1 MKNNLPLYVING
13 VLLVAVIVLFVL
25 YAGVKS
31 GSSNRAS
38 YDAVKDSSFVFP
50 VAYVSMD
57 SLLMNSTMYQRFSE
71 ELLKEEEN
79 SRLNINQKANAL
91 QAEMLDFQK
100 KVENRI
106 YATEERA
113 RSEQERL
120 LKKQQELQELDA
132 RLAQELLIKRD
143 SMNMKLKHSI
153 DSVIAIFNAEG
164 HYDFIFC
171 NNADD
176 NILYGRD
183 IYNVTNE
190 ILQMLNGD

>member
-1 MKNNLPLYVING
+1 MKNNLPLYIINAI
-13 VLLVAVIVLFVL
+13 LIVAVIVLFIL

-31 GSSNRAS
+31 DSPARGNFSAS
-38 YDAVKDSSFVFP
+38 QDSAYVLP

-57 SLLMNSTMYQRFSE
+57 SLLMNSVMYQRFSE

-91 QAEMLDFQK
+91 QTEMLDFQK
-100 KVENRI
+100 KIENRI

-120 LKKQQELQELDA
+120 LNKQRELQELDA
-132 RLAQELLIKRD
+132 RLAQELLAKRD
-143 SMNMKLKHSI
+143 SMNVKLKHSI
-153 DSVIAIFNAEG
+153 DSVIDIFNADRQ
-164 HYDFIFC
+164 YDFIFC
-171 NNADD
+171 NSADD

-190 ILQMLNGD
+190 ILQMLNGE

>member
-1 MKNNLPLYVING
+1 MYIINA
-13 VLLVAVIVLFVL
+13 VLIVAVIVLFVL

-31 GSSNRAS
+31 DSPVRANFS
-38 YDAVKDSSFVFP
+38 ASQDSACVLP

-57 SLLMNSTMYQRFSE
+57 SLLLNSTMYQRFSE

-91 QAEMLDFQK
+91 QTEMLDFQK
-100 KVENRI
+100 KIENRI

-120 LKKQQELQELDA
+120 LNKQRELQELDA
-132 RLAQELLIKRD
+132 RLAQELLAKRD
-143 SMNMKLKHSI
+143 SMNVKLKNSI
-153 DSVIAIFNAEG
+153 DSVIDIFNADRQ
-164 HYDFIFC
+164 YDFIFC
-171 NNADD
+171 NSADD

-183 IYNVTNE
+183 IYNITNE
-190 ILQMLNGD
+190 VLQMLNGE

>member
-1 MKNNLPLYVING
+1 MKNNLPLYIINA
-13 VLLVAVIVLFVL
+13 VLIVAVIVLFVL

-31 GSSNRAS
+31 DSPVRANFS
-38 YDAVKDSSFVFP
+38 ASQDSACVLP

-57 SLLMNSTMYQRFSE
+57 SLLLNSTMYQRFSE

-91 QAEMLDFQK
+91 QTEMLDFQK
-100 KVENRI
+100 KIENRI

-120 LKKQQELQELDA
+120 LNKQRELQELDA
-132 RLAQELLIKRD
+132 RLAQELLAKRD
-143 SMNMKLKHSI
+143 SMNVKLKNSI
-153 DSVIAIFNAEG
+153 DSVIDIFNADRQ
-164 HYDFIFC
+164 YDFIFC
-171 NNADD
+171 NSADD

-183 IYNVTNE
+183 IYNITNE
-190 ILQMLNGD
+190 VLQMLNGE

>member
-1 MKNNLPLYVING
+1 MKNNLPLYIINA
-13 VLLVAVIVLFVL
+13 VLIVAVIVLFVL

-31 GSSNRAS
+31 DSPVRANFS
-38 YDAVKDSSFVFP
+38 ASQDSACVLP

-91 QAEMLDFQK
+91 QTEMLDFQK
-100 KVENRI
+100 KIENRI

-120 LKKQQELQELDA
+120 LNKQRELQELDA
-132 RLAQELLIKRD
+132 RLAQELLAKRD
-143 SMNMKLKHSI
+143 SMNVKLKNSI
-153 DSVIAIFNAEG
+153 DSVIDIFNADRQ
-164 HYDFIFC
+164 YDFIFC
-171 NNADD
+171 NSADD

-183 IYNVTNE
+183 IYNITNE
-190 ILQMLNGD
+190 VLQMLNGE